1 MCAFSNFYT
10 IAKLKMEYVG
20 NLPAPDCSLPSRR
33 FSLFGI
39 LATSEDAARENET
52 CHFCLTDINRNERM
66 VTETPCCGHLV
77 HSACFEEWL
86 FVSAS
91 DNDNYSTLCV
101 LIVEGTTLT
110 WVSVISTMH
119 GLKAT
124 RCKRVKAIQRKED
137 TNFQDKCDFQRL

>member
-1 MCAFSNFYT
+1 
-10 IAKLKMEYVG
+10 MEYVG
-20 NLPAPDCSLPSRR
+20 NLPAPNCSLPSRR

-66 VTETPCCGHLV
+66 VTETPYCGHLV

-110 WVSVISTMH
+110 WVSVISTIH

-124 RCKRVKAIQRKED
+124 RCRRIQIFKINVIFKD
-137 TNFQDKCDFQRL
+137 CDSSIFFFSMKYGLYSLNACK